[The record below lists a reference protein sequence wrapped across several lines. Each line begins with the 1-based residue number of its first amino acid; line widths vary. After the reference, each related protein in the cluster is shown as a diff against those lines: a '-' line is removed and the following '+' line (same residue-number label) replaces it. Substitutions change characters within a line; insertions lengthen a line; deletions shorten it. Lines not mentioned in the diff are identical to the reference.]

1 MLRMRRT
8 LVVGAV
14 FGAALAVAAWKRLPA
29 SVASEPRAPVPRAE
43 PPAAPDTPPV
53 PEAPRVLEA
62 PPHPAVRF
70 VPVSGEAP
78 ARVAPADGDS
88 RRAVIYLH
96 GFCSDAGSVPEWA
109 PGVQRHATLIAL
121 HGDLGCDGQP
131 GRHRWGNDIRFIDY
145 RIARAIR
152 SVGKNLGREL
162 DVSHVTIVGYSEGAA
177 RAESLA
183 WLYPERYRRAVL
195 MSAPEPPVFDRVR
208 RLDRLA
214 VLRGGRE
221 YQRTYR
227 QAAEHYDRAGVPSR
241 YWELPG
247 ATHGELGP
255 DGARVLREVFDFVER

>member
-1 MLRMRRT
+1 MPCMRRT
-8 LVVGAV
+8 LALGVLC
-14 FGAALAVAAWKRLPA
+14 GAAIAAAAWKRLPA
-29 SVASEPRAPVPRAE
+29 SAASEPPASVPQAE
-43 PPAAPDTPPV
+43 PPAAAPPPAPPAVPPPV
-53 PEAPRVLEA
+53 TAT
-62 PPHPAVRF
+62 HPSLRF

-78 ARVAPADGDS
+78 ARVAPADTDS
-88 RRAVIYLH
+88 PRVVIYLH
-96 GFCSDAGSVPEWA
+96 GFCSDASTVADWA

-121 HGDLGCDGQP
+121 HGELGCDGQP

-152 SVGKNLGREL
+152 SVGKSLGREL
-162 DVSHVTIVGYSEGAA
+162 DPSSVTIVGYSEGAA

-183 WLYPERYRRAVL
+183 WLYPGRYRRAVL

-227 QAAEHYDRAGVPSR
+227 LAAEHYDRAGVPSR

-247 ATHGELGP
+247 ATHGELGHE
-255 DGARVLREVFDFVER
+255 GARVLREVFDFVER